1 MKRTII
7 IILVLFTSQ
16 LLSAQ
21 TKSVQMPTVGK
32 TMPDFQLEVQNYSKK
47 NVTLSDFKGQ
57 WLILDFW
64 NRYCGVCIKSFPK
77 MDSLQRTF
85 DGRLKIILSGYTG
98 SKMSHQGSDDKMIRE
113 IYERNRVSNH
123 LDLTIAFDSIL
134 FDRYDIYATPY
145 LIVVDPKGVVRAITT
160 RVYKKDIED
169 LMAGRTVNL
178 KPAYTHQE
186 RLIRNKEKYKKQT
199 N

>member
-1 MKRTII
+1 
-7 IILVLFTSQ
+7 
-16 LLSAQ
+16 
-21 TKSVQMPTVGK
+21 
-32 TMPDFQLEVQNYSKK
+32 MPDFQLEVQNYSKK
-47 NVTLSDFKGQ
+47 NVSLSDFKGQ

-98 SKMSHQGSDDKMIRE
+98 SKMSRQGSDDKMIRE
-113 IYERNRVSNH
+113 IYERNRLSNH
-123 LDLTIAFDSIL
+123 LDLTVAFDSVL

-145 LIVVDPKGVVRAITT
+145 LIVVDPKGNVRAITT
-160 RVYKKDIED
+160 KVYKKDIED
-169 LMAGRTVNL
+169 MMAGRPVQL
-178 KPAYTHQE
+178 KPAYTFE
-186 RLIRNKEKYKKQT
+186 ENKVRVNKKYKKQT